1 MPEYKVQYRER
12 DGAKLQTT
20 KLIAPCAGDAED
32 EVKRL
37 IDENDGGEIRAV
49 VRADEPLPTS

>member
-20 KLIAPCAGDAED
+20 KLIASCVGEAED
-32 EVKRL
+32 EAKRL
-37 IDENDGGEIRAV
+37 IDENDGGEIKHVIRAN
-49 VRADEPLPTS
+49 EPLSTS